1 MADELERKR
10 KLKLVL
16 ISVPISIA
24 LIGAIILAVFFGGLK
39 SQQGEGEDTAPL
51 EVEAESKNTDGD
63 EGDDIATVEVEAAE
77 QYYSSIR
84 QIRKEKVLRCG
95 VAALRGFG
103 GLLNEDTGEYEG
115 MAADLCK
122 AVAASILGDQYEID
136 IIHVNAVTRFTAL
149 ASREIDLLIQ
159 GDTHTME
166 RDFHEV
172 RLKTIIGIFVYTFT
186 LYFGDR
192 TNIHMCDMP
201 YTANDRSRL
210 PIY

>member
-1 MADELERKR
+1 MADEMERKR
-10 KLKLVL
+10 KFKLIL
-16 ISVPISIA
+16 ASVPISIA
-24 LIGAIILAVFFGGLK
+24 LIGAIILAVFFGG
-39 SQQGEGEDTAPL
+39 
-51 EVEAESKNTDGD
+51 SKNTDGD

-103 GLLNEDTGEYEG
+103 GLLNDDTGEYKG

-192 TNIHMCDMP
+192 TNIHM
-201 YTANDRSRL
+201 
-210 PIY
+210 

>member
-1 MADELERKR
+1 MADEIERKR

-51 EVEAESKNTDGD
+51 DVQTESKNTDGD
-63 EGDDIATVEVEAAE
+63 EGDDIATVDVEAAE
-77 QYYSSIR
+77 QYYSSIG

-95 VAALRGFG
+95 AAALRGFG

-172 RLKTIIGIFVYTFT
+172 RLNAFRHICLHVHFV
-186 LYFGDR
+186 LWGQD
-192 TNIHMCDMP
+192 
-201 YTANDRSRL
+201 
-210 PIY
+210 

>member
-1 MADELERKR
+1 MD
-10 KLKLVL
+10 
-16 ISVPISIA
+16 
-24 LIGAIILAVFFGGLK
+24 
-39 SQQGEGEDTAPL
+39 
-51 EVEAESKNTDGD
+51 
-63 EGDDIATVEVEAAE
+63 VEAAE
-77 QYYSSIR
+77 EYPASIR

-172 RLKTIIGIFVYTFT
+172 RLKPLGIFVYTFT

-192 TNIHMCDMP
+192 LIFLCDMS

>member
-1 MADELERKR
+1 MADEIERKR

-51 EVEAESKNTDGD
+51 DVQTESKNTDGD
-63 EGDDIATVEVEAAE
+63 EGDDIATVDVEAAE
-77 QYYSSIR
+77 QYYSSIG
-84 QIRKEKVLRCG
+84 QIRKGKVLRCG
-95 VAALRGFG
+95 AAALRGFG

-192 TNIHMCDMP
+192 LIFICDMP

>member
-1 MADELERKR
+1 MADEVERRR
-10 KLKLVL
+10 KLKLII
-16 ISVPISIA
+16 ISIPISIA
-24 LIGAIILAVFFGGLK
+24 LIGAIILAVFFG
-39 SQQGEGEDTAPL
+39 
-51 EVEAESKNTDGD
+51 VSKNSDGD
-63 EGDDIATVEVEAAE
+63 EGDGITTVKVEGDNIATAEVDGDDIAKVEVEAEAE
-77 QYYSSIR
+77 YYSSVR

-115 MAADLCK
+115 MCADLCK

-149 ASREIDLLIQ
+149 ASRDIDLLIQ

-172 RLKTIIGIFVYTFT
+172 RIEN
-186 LYFGDR
+186 R
-192 TNIHMCDMP
+192 
-201 YTANDRSRL
+201 
-210 PIY
+210 